1 MPEAPPAR
9 LRLLG
14 PLPFLLLQDA
24 RSEKSQP
31 RQSCHQAPELA
42 QQPLS
47 LQCAGSRSSGA
58 TVEPADFLPVEFVKL
73 IALDGSP
80 LACPSSKAPR
90 LNSFEPAISTLVEPQ
105 CAAVSIISRHE
116 RRCFPA
122 SGCGTA
128 GQTSVNH
135 SLSSH
140 NDLALKVSTWLA
152 GTSSASAL
160 PISGLM
166 KLLKQYGIT
175 VIDASDAS
183 QADVLGHSA
192 FAENADILR
201 AMRNNFSGQAGRR
214 RGRLLP
220 EGALNNVAV
229 ARPINN

>member
-1 MPEAPPAR
+1 MSRRFP
-9 LRLLG
+9 
-14 PLPFLLLQDA
+14 
-24 RSEKSQP
+24 
-31 RQSCHQAPELA
+31 
-42 QQPLS
+42 
-47 LQCAGSRSSGA
+47 RSSSRN
-58 TVEPADFLPVEFVKL
+58 VQRYRS
-73 IALDGSP
+73 SP
-80 LACPSSKAPR
+80 DKDVDV
-90 LNSFEPAISTLVEPQ
+90 F
-105 CAAVSIISRHE
+105 
-116 RRCFPA
+116 RRQVA
-122 SGCGTA
+122 ELRDKRREIT
-128 GQTSVNH
+128 

-183 QADVLGHSA
+183 QADVRGHSA

-201 AMRNNFSGQAGRR
+201 AMRNNFSGQVGRR

-220 EGALNNVAV
+220 AGALNNVAV